1 MYLWRRP
8 SGWTFQIRVPS
19 QLVSQFGGTKPTHRG
34 CGVELG
40 HGHKRYAVSIEQFDQ
55 LGKVGKRPCQTV
67 DLVDYDDINSAGAN
81 VIQELL

>member
-1 MYLWRRP
+1 VVLN
-8 SGWTFQIRVPS
+8 
-19 QLVSQFGGTKPTHRG
+19 L
-34 CGVELG
+34 LG